1 MTGQTIVSL
10 QLSTA
15 TVDELVMASQGIGHQ
30 IEKLREDRR
39 QLSRLIAKKLNDE
52 RRQRIESQMAE
63 LQAQLNG
70 SAPGASLVAGTE

>member
-1 MTGQTIVSL
+1 MNQHTIVSL
-10 QLSTA
+10 KLSEA
-15 TVDELVMASQGIGHQ
+15 SVEELVMASQGIGHQ

-39 QLSRLIAKKLNDE
+39 QLSRLIAKKLDDE

-63 LQAQLNG
+63 LQAQLDG